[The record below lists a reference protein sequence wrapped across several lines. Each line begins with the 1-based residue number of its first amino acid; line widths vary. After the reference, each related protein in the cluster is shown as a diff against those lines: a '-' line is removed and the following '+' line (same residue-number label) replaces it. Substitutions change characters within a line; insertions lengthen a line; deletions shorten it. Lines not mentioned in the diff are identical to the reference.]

1 MFTALP
7 VTPETWPGGF
17 CGVFS
22 RVGAQHGFPS
32 IFRTSLVY
40 SGFLSNEIRDD
51 ARFLDARKF
60 LVKSLK
66 GKDELL
72 VIHSEEVKHGG
83 VKIPDVDGVF
93 DDVVAEVVRLSVVHT
108 PFDSTAC
115 EPAGKT
121 TRVMIPTIV
130 FAGDVSLPVN
140 GASEFAHEDDQSIFK
155 KSP

>member
-1 MFTALP
+1 MSFLKGRSAA
-7 VTPETWPGGF
+7 W
-17 CGVFS
+17 FS
-22 RVGAQHGFPS
+22 VHFPYE
-32 IFRTSLVY
+32 FGLL
-40 SGFLSNEIRDD
+40 GFLSNEIRDD

-93 DDVVAEVVRLSVVHT
+93 YDIVAEVVRLSVVHP

-121 TRVMIPTIV
+121 TRVVVATIV
-130 FAGDVSLPVN
+130 FGGDVPLTIDRPSK
-140 GASEFAHEDDQSIFK
+140 FTHEDDERIFK